1 MNDNGDVVCSCS
13 ENYTGEKCD
22 TELCDDA
29 SFCKNGGTCTF
40 NHYRTKICKCAPGYT
55 GHQCEQKQP
64 SSPCAD
70 HCKNNGKCTLSNNQ
84 LQDSTPVCECLPGY
98 SGDVCQNSVCDDKE
112 CANEGSCMIDS
123 KGRAKCNC
131 TKFYTGKECKDCAC
145 KNGGDC
151 VLTDKTVS
159 CSCPAPFTGPLCEQK
174 LQSQATEGSSSSTAT
189 IVGIIVGLVLL
200 LATILVIV
208 IIIVQRKS
216 RNPFKHQRMNGM
228 DVPNPVYRD
237 RDHDEE
243 DREINAHFDLEDHDH
258 FANPTYDPRLYQAES
273 TDVLLPKESDQENN
287 IIEGNGNL
295 RIYRKKDKNKPK
307 GKGVKK

>member
-1 MNDNGDVVCSCS
+1 MIQ
-13 ENYTGEKCD
+13 NYVTMQAFVRMEVHVSS
-22 TELCDDA
+22 T
-29 SFCKNGGTCTF
+29 TTVP
-40 NHYRTKICKCAPGYT
+40 ICKCAPGYT

-112 CANEGSCMIDS
+112 CANGGSCMIDS

-145 KNGGDC
+145 KNGGGC

-174 LQSQATEGSSSSTAT
+174 LQSRATEGSSSSTAT
-189 IVGIIVGLVLL
+189 IVGIIIGLVLL
-200 LATILVIV
+200 LVTIVVIV
-208 IIIVQRKS
+208 IIIVRRKS

-243 DREINAHFDLEDHDH
+243 DREMNAHFDLEDHDH